1 MNNNQNRTSISFID
15 RLRNSGFILLALI
28 STNIIYSS
36 AQGITLKMNN
46 SSLVQVIDEIEAIS
60 EYKFIYS
67 LSAYDFNKD
76 VSIDVTNE
84 NIDNLLEM
92 IFNNE
97 VNYEIVADKIILQ
110 EKNTSNNL
118 TVDSLQDEI
127 QATVTGKIT
136 DSNGIPLPGAS
147 IIESGTSNGTT
158 SDFDGNF
165 SLDISDED
173 DILEI
178 SFI

>member
-1 MNNNQNRTSISFID
+1 MKKNQNRTSISFID
-15 RLRNSGFILLALI
+15 KLRNSGFILLALI

-36 AQGITLKMNN
+36 AQDITLKMNN

-67 LSAYDFNKD
+67 LSAYDFNK
-76 VSIDVTNE
+76 VISIDVTNE

-110 EKNTSNNL
+110 EKKY
-118 TVDSLQDEI
+118 I
-127 QATVTGKIT
+127 K
-136 DSNGIPLPGAS
+136 
-147 IIESGTSNGTT
+147 
-158 SDFDGNF
+158 
-165 SLDISDED
+165 
-173 DILEI
+173 
-178 SFI
+178 

>member
-1 MNNNQNRTSISFID
+1 MKKNQNRTSISFID
-15 RLRNSGFILLALI
+15 KLRNSGFILLALI

-36 AQGITLKMNN
+36 AQDITLKMNN

-67 LSAYDFNKD
+67 LSAYDFNK
-76 VSIDVTNE
+76 VISIDVTNE

-136 DSNGIPLPGAS
+136 DSNGTVSYTHLTLP
-147 IIESGTSNGTT
+147 T
-158 SDFDGNF
+158 
-165 SLDISDED
+165 
-173 DILEI
+173 ILRV
-178 SFI
+178 